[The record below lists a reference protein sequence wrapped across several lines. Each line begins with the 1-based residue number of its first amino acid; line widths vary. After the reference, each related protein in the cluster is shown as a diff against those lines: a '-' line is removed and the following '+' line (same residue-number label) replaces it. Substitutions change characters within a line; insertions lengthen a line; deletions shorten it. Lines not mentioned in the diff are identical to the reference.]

1 MSGGSGGYGDIMP
14 LRILAVIAA
23 VVGVILAAVYAL
35 SDTHPAATLGWSLVA
50 GWSALGLLA
59 LEGTGVP
66 R

>member
-1 MSGGSGGYGDIMP
+1 M

-23 VVGVILAAVYAL
+23 VIAVILAAVFAL
-35 SDTHPAATLGWSLVA
+35 SDTHQATELGWSLVA

-59 LEGTGVP
+59 LDGAALP